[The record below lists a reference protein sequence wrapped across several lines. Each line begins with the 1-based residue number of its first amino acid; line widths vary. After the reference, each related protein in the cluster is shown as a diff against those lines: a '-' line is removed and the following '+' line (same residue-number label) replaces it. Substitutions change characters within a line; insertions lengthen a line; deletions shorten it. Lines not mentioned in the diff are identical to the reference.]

1 LSDRVIAYIDG
12 FNLYFGLKTKG
23 WKRFYW
29 LDLGL
34 LAANLLKPGQQ
45 LSAVRY
51 FTARI
56 SGPPDKQQRQN
67 VFLEANAALGRC
79 RMYFG
84 QYQDEPY
91 QCRKCGATH
100 MVHHEKMTDVNIA
113 VHLFEDA
120 LLDAFDTALLVSAD
134 SDLVPPVAKVRE
146 LFPRQR
152 VVVAFPAGRFSKELA
167 TVAHGYFTIGR
178 RKYEKSLLPPE
189 VIKPDGIV
197 LRPPASWR

>member
-1 LSDRVIAYIDG
+1 LNERVIAYIDG

-23 WKRFYW
+23 WKKFYW
-29 LDLGL
+29 LDLAL
-34 LAANLLKPGQQ
+34 LAANLLKSGQQ

-67 VFLEANAALGRC
+67 VFLEANEAMGKC

-84 QYQDEPY
+84 QYLDEPF
-91 QCRKCGATH
+91 QCRHCGATH
-100 MVHHEKMTDVNIA
+100 LVHHEKMTDVNIA

-120 LLDAFDTALLVSAD
+120 FLDAFDTALLVSGD
-134 SDLVPPVAKVRE
+134 SDLVPPVAKVRV
-146 LFPRQR
+146 LFPRRR

-167 TVAHGYFTIGR
+167 AAAHGYFTIGR

-189 VIKPDGIV
+189 VTKSDGTV
-197 LRPPASWR
+197 LRAPREWR